1 MTFIDYTRQG
11 RGSTG
16 PRRLDDMEVRRVAD
30 RVAGGLGSAA
40 VAEIRANDLW
50 IVRMT
55 LLMGKDA
62 GTP

>member
-1 MTFIDYTRQG
+1 
-11 RGSTG
+11 
-16 PRRLDDMEVRRVAD
+16 MEVRRVAD